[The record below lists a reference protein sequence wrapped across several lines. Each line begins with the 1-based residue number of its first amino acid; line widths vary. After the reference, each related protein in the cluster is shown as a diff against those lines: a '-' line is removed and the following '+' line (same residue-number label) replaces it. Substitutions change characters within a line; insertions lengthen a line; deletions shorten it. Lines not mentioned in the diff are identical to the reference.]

1 MLTRQPLPREFY
13 DRPAPEVARDLLG
26 RLLLADSDEGIV
38 GGLIVETEAYLAVG
52 DPGCHA
58 ARSCTPRNQ
67 AMFGPPGQAYVY
79 RIHRCVCL
87 NVVTGPEGVPEAVLI
102 RALQPLYGLD
112 AMHRR
117 RGQQAERQ
125 LCSGPGKLCQALA
138 VTLEDHQADLTA
150 SRLWIEGEGQA
161 GPVVNT
167 TRIGLRADK
176 GAELLLRYYLAAN
189 QYISKR

>member
-1 MLTRQPLPREFY
+1 MLIRQPLPRDFY
-13 DRPAPEVARDLLG
+13 NRPAPEVARDLLG
-26 RLLLADSDEGIV
+26 RLLVADSDEGLV
-38 GGLIVETEAYLAVG
+38 GGLIVETEAYLATG

-58 ARSCTPRNQ
+58 ARGCTPRNQ

-87 NVVTGPEGVPEAVLI
+87 NVVTGPAGVPEAVLI

-117 RGQQAERQ
+117 RGQQTERQ

-138 VTLEDHQADLTA
+138 VTLEDNQADLTA

-176 GAELLLRYYLAAN
+176 GAELLLRYYLAEN